1 MPVDYP
7 YVVSNN
13 KIGPILAKIEKAA
26 KPTRFSQ
33 EFLKNLGFGAS
44 NDRAVIPLL
53 RRLGF
58 LNDSGSPTEY
68 YDQLKDATRHKTVLG
83 DRVKALYSDLFTL
96 NTEIQK
102 ASESEIKGAISRIT
116 GKDETSV
123 NRYYATFKTLVGL
136 AKFDGATPAP
146 DTKQKVEEDAA
157 DDADGGQKDKKQQL
171 KTTFHY
177 NIQLHLPATTDISV
191 YNAIFKSLRDSL
203 LID

>member
-13 KIGPILAKIEKAA
+13 KIGPILSKIEKAA
-26 KPTRFSQ
+26 KPGRFSQ

-58 LNDSGSPTEY
+58 LNDSGAPTEY

-83 DRVKALYSDLFTL
+83 DRIKALYSDLFTL

-102 ASESEIKGAISRIT
+102 ANESEIKGAISRIT

-123 NRYYATFKTLVGL
+123 SRYYATFKTLVSL
-136 AKFDGATPAP
+136 AKFDGESVAPLKDVEVPEGGAGEAATGDIKPRAS
-146 DTKQKVEEDAA
+146 TAS
-157 DDADGGQKDKKQQL
+157 
-171 KTTFHY
+171 FHY
-177 NIQLHLPATTDISV
+177 NIQLHLPATTDVSV

-203 LID
+203 LLE